1 MSEKKY
7 ARVEDRQNLL
17 RDVANK
23 AILNT
28 DLEGLR
34 AYREKRNERSR
45 INNLEKNVQELRGD
59 LGEIKDLLRAIA
71 NNKKAD

>member
-1 MSEKKY
+1 MSEKTY
-7 ARVEDRQNLL
+7 ARVEDRQHFL

-45 INNLEKNVQELRGD
+45 INNLEKNVQELRSD